1 MRLFRKR
8 KPEPSEAARVL
19 AEMACLSQRERI
31 RARCRIMRDQMGL
44 PPLEIFES
52 RTERKRNG

>member
-31 RARCRIMRDQMGL
+31 RARARLMRQEMGL
-44 PPLEIFES
+44 PPCPHLEP
-52 RTERKRNG
+52 RR